1 MTVSKHADARW
12 RSLQALVKLNKSRQP
27 EVLLPLLRALAE
39 EVLNSDAPNRVE
51 AGESILRSARTL
63 EPMIGLAA
71 DFEWS
76 SLSFIRKLQEGFDAA
91 GWKQRRTDELL
102 QEGHCLVFP

>member
-1 MTVSKHADARW
+1 VIVSKQATRW
-12 RSLQALVKLNKSRQP
+12 SYLNELVEVNKRRQP

-39 EVLNSDAPNRVE
+39 EVLNSDAPNRIK
-51 AGESILRSARTL
+51 AGESILRSASTL

-76 SLSFIRKLQEGFDAA
+76 SFSFIRKLQEGFDST
-91 GWKQRRTDELL
+91 GWKQRRTDELVA
-102 QEGHCLVFP
+102 EGQRLIWG